1 MHNHCF
7 GALGL
12 ELERKNLPRAI
23 WLVKTSRMRPHELR
37 SDLQNYLE
45 RVLGLERL
53 STEVLAA
60 GADSSVMNGL
70 ASDSALAAGTAQN
83 SRIWLWD
90 FMGDLEQAGPSVLRL
105 REMADKLEQAIAQLW
120 TGAETA
126 PELQWL
132 PSHGETPRLS
142 SGDWVLGFGATA
154 QASAKLGSQL
164 KLLPSLAELH
174 QSPQLKKQAWQDIR
188 SVCSP
193 RARV

>member
-1 MHNHCF
+1 
-7 GALGL
+7 
-12 ELERKNLPRAI
+12 
-23 WLVKTSRMRPHELR
+23 MRLHELR

-60 GADSSVMNGL
+60 GQESGPSADATFAVGPGQ
-70 ASDSALAAGTAQN
+70 APRA
-83 SRIWLWD
+83 RIWLWD
-90 FMGDLEQAGPSVLRL
+90 FSGDLEKSGPNLLKL
-105 REMADKLEQAIAQLW
+105 REMAEKLEQAIAQLW
-120 TGAETA
+120 TGIEAS
-126 PELQWL
+126 PQLQWW
-132 PSHGETPRLS
+132 PKPGEAPQVH

-154 QASAKLGSQL
+154 QASANAAKLGYQL

-193 RARV
+193 RSRI